1 MLHNEARELLVA
13 GYEKTHD
20 AAAIAEAYSVSIRTV
35 YRLVKEKRERGSV
48 ELRTSQR
55 GRKAVLSEKDK
66 EAIRQCIDEQSDIT
80 VEEIRERLEL
90 SASYSTV
97 ERAINAMGYTLKEM
111 ITPDMVEHMVFLDE
125 SGINI
130 NLTRLY
136 GWAPS
141 SRRARKII

>member
-80 VEEIRERLEL
+80 VEETQ
-90 SASYSTV
+90 ASVSVFDVV
-97 ERAINAMGYTLKEM
+97 EKRRQWKEM